1 VFDLISSNHR
11 KSLFCIWT
19 TYGHAPCSRM
29 CMGEQRHTAKN
40 EHCVSSDCLMPS
52 IALFLATQRSQDFKT
67 LEI

>member
-40 EHCVSSDCLMPS
+40 EHCGSSDCL
-52 IALFLATQRSQDFKT
+52 
-67 LEI
+67 